1 VGCQRNIS
9 NQEKVEKIMNRMKTQ
24 WGRYIGAG
32 VASIVL
38 GWAAAL
44 VPSAAAAPAGRA
56 AQAVWASD
64 ALYDVV
70 VTDTNFRSPPPHSL
84 DVLFNFGMSGL
95 TGQRSVSES
104 APGDPDYNGGR
115 WAVTPVEFTELGK
128 MIHDPDGDG
137 QVDFELTNAEQV
149 LHHAELGHLIIHPP
163 VRYFE
168 CPLLPRHQ

>member
-1 VGCQRNIS
+1 MGCQRNIS
-9 NQEKVEKIMNRMKTQ
+9 NQMKVDKVMNRMKTH

-32 VASIVL
+32 VASIAL
-38 GWAAAL
+38 GWAATL

-56 AQAVWASD
+56 AQAVWAHD

-70 VTDTNFRSPPPHSL
+70 GTDTNFRSPPGHSL

-115 WAVTPVEFTELGK
+115 WAVTPVEFTAAGK
-128 MIHDPDGDG
+128 AVFDGDHDG
-137 QVDFELTNAEQV
+137 KVDFELTNAEQV
-149 LHHAELGHLIIHPP
+149 LDQAELGRLVIHPP

>member
-1 VGCQRNIS
+1 M
-9 NQEKVEKIMNRMKTQ
+9 KVKKVMNRMKTH

-38 GWAAAL
+38 GWAATL
-44 VPSAAAAPAGRA
+44 VPSAAAAPAIRA
-56 AQAVWASD
+56 AQAVWAND

-70 VTDTNFRSPPPHSL
+70 VTDTNFRSPPGHSL

-149 LHHAELGHLIIHPP
+149 LHHAEIGHLIIHPP

-168 CPLLPRHQ
+168 CPLLPRRR

>member
-1 VGCQRNIS
+1 
-9 NQEKVEKIMNRMKTQ
+9 
-24 WGRYIGAG
+24 
-32 VASIVL
+32 VL

-44 VPSAAAAPAGRA
+44 IPSAAAAPAGRA
-56 AQAVWASD
+56 AQAVWAHD

-70 VTDTNFRSPPPHSL
+70 GTDTNFRSPPGHSL

-104 APGDPDYNGGR
+104 APGDRDYNGGR

-168 CPLLPRHQ
+168 CPLLPRRQ